1 MGTQITPIEEVKQN
15 LTRMQ
20 TDFKMVLPPHISPEK
35 FVRVLVTAVQN
46 NPDLLS
52 ADRASLYNAGI
63 KCAQDGLIPD
73 GREAVLTTAKGMV
86 VYMPMIQG
94 VLKKV
99 RNSGELASADA
110 QVVYANDEYESWL
123 DEKGQHFKHKK
134 SITDRGEPILTYAY
148 ALTKDGALYFEEVT
162 EEQMGKIESMA
173 KTSYVWKGAFR
184 DEMKRK
190 SALHRLS
197 KRLPMSTDLQ
207 NVITRDEEL
216 YELPTVPVAP
226 AKPTSSRLDNIIETQ
241 VTPAAPEPGTGT
253 PPAPNGAGEE
263 KPEPAG
269 NKTTEGVIGECKFK
283 AGETNGKAWTKYGIK
298 IAENWY
304 ATFDT
309 KIYEA
314 CLELKNHGN
323 VLCHVEYSENQYGR
337 ELLAI
342 RAKSAEEIG
351 IPI

>member
-1 MGTQITPIEEVKQN
+1 MSTAITPLDEVKQN
-15 LTRMQ
+15 LSRMQ
-20 TDFKMVLPPHISPEK
+20 TDFKMVLPPNISPER
-35 FVRVLVTAVQN
+35 FMRVAVTAVQN
-46 NPDLLS
+46 NPELLNGN
-52 ADRASLYNAGI
+52 RASLYNACI
-63 KCAQDGLIPD
+63 KAAQDGLLPD
-73 GREAVLTTAKGMV
+73 GREAVLTPFKGMIQ
-86 VYMPMIQG
+86 YIPMIQG

-99 RNSGELASADA
+99 RNSGELATVDA

-134 SITDRGEPILTYAY
+134 VLENRGDPILTYAY

-162 EEQMGKIESMA
+162 EEQMGKIEAMA
-173 KTSYVWKGAFR
+173 KTGTVWKGAFR

-216 YELPTVPVAP
+216 YELPAGPVAP

-241 VTPAAPEPGTGT
+241 VVPVAPEPGTGT
-253 PPAPNGAGEE
+253 PPAPNGAGDSN
-263 KPEPAG
+263 PDPSG

-283 AGETNGKAWTKYGIK
+283 AGETKGKAWTKYGVK
-298 IAENWY
+298 IAEDWY

-323 VLCHVEYSENQYGR
+323 VLCHIEYSENQYGR

-342 RAKSAEEIG
+342 RAKTAEETG

>member
-1 MGTQITPIEEVKQN
+1 MSQQITPLDEVKQN
-15 LTRMQ
+15 LSRMQ

-35 FVRVLVTAVQN
+35 FVRVLLTAVQN

-52 ADRASLYNAGI
+52 ANRASLYNAGI
-63 KCAQDGLIPD
+63 ECAQDGLIPD

-110 QVVYANDEYESWL
+110 QVVYANDEYDSWL

-134 SITDRGEPILTYAY
+134 SLIDRGEPILTYAY

-216 YELPTVPVAP
+216 YELPAGPVAS

-241 VTPAAPEPGTGT
+241 VTPAAPEPVQET
-253 PPAPNGAGEE
+253 PQAEIVTEFKGRF
-263 KPEPAG
+263 
-269 NKTTEGVIGECKFK
+269 TEGVIGECKFK
-283 AGETNGKAWTKYGIK
+283 AGETKGKAWTKYGIN
-298 IAENWY
+298 ISDVWY

-323 VLCHVEYSENQYGR
+323 VLCHVEYSENSYGR

-342 RAKSAEEIG
+342 RAKTAEETG